1 MDPLSISVS
10 VLAIISAA
18 SFVIKT
24 IRDLEDAP
32 AELVQLG
39 DATKALE
46 ATLEDVRKCHATR
59 HQMTKGLAF
68 HLQRSEQKLLELME
82 YLQSNGLT
90 TANKLRSPI
99 YYLRHQDKLKAYK
112 QQLSDIRSDVALAL
126 AAVTYGQTGR
136 IEVDMQQL
144 VILGQ
149 TTAQT
154 LDDQAWRLGHLA
166 QMTEEMRLAQKEM
179 AELLQDAQNQRIEE
193 VTDCKHPQAASIV
206 RLRHSIKMDEEA
218 QYPNFRRFS
227 HDKTAFSKDDEDV
240 NGPQCSNACRCTCH
254 RKRRLATPYTASG
267 WMGGLSIVFSGIGP
281 LSSACTV
288 ASCARRLTPSASI
301 DFRLPSWLA
310 STMISIWLKAAPIQ
324 GPELLL
330 RSRRVIE
337 TEAYYTAEQGNIA
350 TLRQLYAEGRAGIHD
365 VNPLSG
371 RNTLFDGIF
380 RGHLHIVR
388 FLLDN
393 DADME
398 AADFCGFTP
407 RDLAFQRV
415 HTTCPSDLAQELH
428 LLFNLEEIPDDLDF
442 TAVHR
447 VVLGMSKLDLRSYL
461 TEHPQDVNQPDL
473 LGRTPLWWAVRR
485 DDVSNSLTLL
495 AQGADPSIANTAGR
509 SPLHNAAAQG
519 NLDLVDALL
528 AHGADVH
535 QKSFEGKTPLQVV
548 GVYGGGGG
556 DDDEADV
563 LIVQRLLAAGS
574 NIDEQDGYG
583 RTPISLCCFDSHLNI
598 ARELLDWGADLT
610 IRDGKG
616 WLPWHW
622 VVYDGAAEVLEL
634 YMDRGCDLG
643 VVDESGSTVL
653 HFAAE
658 WCRSER
664 VVDVLLAKVDYLH
677 VDSNAKNASGKTA
690 MEILDDRYSADIP
703 VFALDEHVY
712 VKLKRLIESVHMP
725 EIVSSLETSPLSPA
739 ESWYSAEQGDEHG

>member
-32 AELVQLG
+32 SELFQIA
-39 DATKALE
+39 DAANALKS
-46 ATLEDVRKCHATR
+46 TLEDVHKSHATR
-59 HQMTKGLAF
+59 HKLTKGLAF
-68 HLQRSEQKLLELME
+68 HLRRSELKLLELFE
-82 YLQSNGLT
+82 YLQDNQLT
-90 TANKLRSPI
+90 NAKKLRSPV
-99 YYLRHQDKLKAYK
+99 YYIRHQDKLKTYK

-126 AAVTYGQTGR
+126 AAVSYGQTGR
-136 IEVDMQQL
+136 IEMDLQQL
-144 VILGQ
+144 VTLGQ
-149 TTAQT
+149 TTAQIV
-154 LDDQAWRLGHLA
+154 DDQAWRLGELA
-166 QMTEEMRLAQKEM
+166 EKTEEMRVAQDEM
-179 AELLQDAQNQRIEE
+179 ARLLQIARNQGMENNPDLKQ
-193 VTDCKHPQAASIV
+193 TQASSILQ
-206 RLRHSIKMDEEA
+206 LRHSIKMDEEDES
-218 QYPNFRRFS
+218 PSLRRFS
-227 HDKTAFSKDDEDV
+227 HDNLRTALRRDLISQ
-240 NGPQCSNACRCTCH
+240 NGPRCSNACRCTCH
-254 RKRRLATPYTASG
+254 KKRRLATPYSAAD
-267 WMGGLSIVFSGIGP
+267 WVGGLSIVFSGIGP

-288 ASCARRLTPSASI
+288 ASCTRKLTPSASF

-350 TLRQLYAEGRAGIHD
+350 VLRQLYTEGRAGIHD

-371 RNTLFDGIF
+371 RNTLFDSIF

-393 DADME
+393 GADME

-407 RDLAFQRV
+407 QDLAFQRV
-415 HTTCPSDLAQELH
+415 NTSCPSDLAKELH
-428 LLFNLEEIPDDLDF
+428 SLFNLDDVPDDLEF

-447 VVLGMSKLDLRSYL
+447 IVLGMSQLDLQPYL
-461 TEHPQDVNQPDL
+461 AEHPQEVNHPDL

-485 DDVSNSLTLL
+485 DDISNSLALL

-519 NLDLVDALL
+519 NLALVDALL
-528 AHGADVH
+528 AQGADVH

-548 GVYGGGGG
+548 GVYGR
-556 DDDEADV
+556 EADV

-574 NIDEQDGYG
+574 NIDRQDGYG

-598 ARELLDWGADLT
+598 ARTLLDQGADLA
-610 IRDGKG
+610 IADGNG

-622 VVYDGAAEVLEL
+622 AIYDAAAEILGL
-634 YMDRGCDLG
+634 YMERGCDLSAVNEG
-643 VVDESGSTVL
+643 GTTVL
-653 HFAAE
+653 HFVAE
-658 WCRSER
+658 RCISER
-664 VVDVLLAKVDYLH
+664 VVDVLVAKADLLRVDAAAE
-677 VDSNAKNASGKTA
+677 DASGRTA
-690 MEILDDRYSADIP
+690 MEILEDRYSADVP
-703 VFALDEHVY
+703 VLPLDEHVHE
-712 VKLKRLIESVHMP
+712 KLKRLIESARMP
-725 EIVSSLETSPLSPA
+725 ETTNSLDSSPLSTA
-739 ESWYSAEQGDEHG
+739 DSWHSAEQGNGHG